1 MIMILRLLLICL
13 VIHWLSGCFLL
24 EKSTRRF
31 PNLEISYI
39 SNGYKLSKNIKGEMI
54 KQKSLLISSNIDV
67 EKQAMD
73 RGLTISY
80 KDFACLF
87 DRDILEKRET
97 PYKTISGY
105 ASDKD
110 KEIKNGYVIYNLSV
124 FTTKSEVYAYDLP
137 MGFPE
142 DLKIKKNSD
151 ALYCQY
157 VIYFYM
163 AKPIIKSN
171 IIEIPFKDIKEI
183 INN

>member
-1 MIMILRLLLICL
+1 MGRRIFLTLLMIT
-13 VIHWLSGCFLL
+13 VLSGCFLL
-24 EKSTRRF
+24 EKSTRGF

-39 SNGYKLSKNIKGEMI
+39 SNGYKIGKNLKEGITKR
-54 KQKSLLISSNIDV
+54 KSLLISSNIDL

-87 DRDILEKRET
+87 DRDILEQRKD
-97 PYKTISGY
+97 PYKTIDGY

-110 KEIKNGYVIYNLSV
+110 KEIKDSHVVYNLSI
-124 FTTKSEVYAYDLP
+124 FTTENKVYFYELP
-137 MGFPE
+137 KGFPE
-142 DLKIKKNSD
+142 DIKEKKNSD
-151 ALYCQY
+151 ILYCQY

-171 IIEIPFKDIKEI
+171 IIEIPFKYIRDTIQK
-183 INN
+183 